1 MSPDAANPAYL
12 LTLLT
17 GGLVNGSLY
26 GLVGLA
32 VVVLYRATGQVNLA
46 QGEMAVTGALTFHTV
61 RHAGLAL
68 WAALPIALAASFAL
82 GCAVERAVIRPL
94 ERRGIFPVLL
104 ATLAL
109 FLGLNAANAIIWG
122 TQPFPGVG
130 LFPTGLGDRIEL
142 LSGPPPYRL
151 AYSAIGTLAV
161 VAAVGGTVWVALHR
175 TRLGLG
181 YRAVAAHREAAALMG
196 IPVRRM
202 FTLGWGTAAAVGTL
216 AAVLVSQTTGTL
228 DYNLMGSVLVMG
240 LAAATLGG
248 FDSAAGAVLGGLL
261 LGTLEAL
268 VPGVFTAMQGDL
280 SLLLALAV
288 ILPVLLVRPQGLFG
302 TRKVERV

>member
-17 GGLVNGSLY
+17 GGLVNGALY

-32 VVVLYRATGQVNLA
+32 VVVLYRATGHVNLA
-46 QGEMAVTGALTFHTV
+46 QGEMAVTGALIFSSL
-61 RHAGLAL
+61 RQAGLGL
-68 WAALPIALAASFAL
+68 WAALPASLAASFAV
-82 GCAVERAVIRPL
+82 GCAVERVLIRPL

-109 FLGLNAANAIIWG
+109 FLGLNAVNAIIWG
-122 TQPFPGVG
+122 TQPLTAVG
-130 LFPTGLGDRIEL
+130 LFPTGIEDRVQL
-142 LSGPPPYRL
+142 LAGPPPYRP
-151 AYSAIGTLAV
+151 AYAAIGTLAV
-161 VAAVGGTVWVALHR
+161 VAAVGVALWLALHR

-181 YRAVAAHREAAALMG
+181 YRAVTANREAAALMG

-202 FTLGWGTAAAVGTL
+202 FSLGWGAAAVVGTL
-216 AAVLVSQTTGTL
+216 AAILVSQTVGTL
-228 DYNLMGSVLVMG
+228 DYNLMGPVLVMG

-248 FDSAAGAVLGGLL
+248 FDSATGAVFGGLL
-261 LGTLEAL
+261 LGAVEAL
-268 VPGVFTAMQGDL
+268 VPGVFAAVQGDL